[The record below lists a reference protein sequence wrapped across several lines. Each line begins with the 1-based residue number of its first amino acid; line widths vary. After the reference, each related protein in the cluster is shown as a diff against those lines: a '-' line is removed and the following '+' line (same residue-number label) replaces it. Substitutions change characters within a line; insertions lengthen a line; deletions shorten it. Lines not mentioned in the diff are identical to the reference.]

1 MRYALPANGSVL
13 RGHGFA
19 AADNTFGKTA
29 SGEVAA
35 RRWQVANDRF
45 APKAAIREIDIL
57 QCEGRRFG
65 ALRTVLPF
73 PTYSSSREA
82 GMREFLTVLAIFISD
97 IRGRFR
103 RWLTFRRVLGIV
115 VVLTILLNLGI
126 LMSAGIDVFFLLGL
140 DFGLLME
147 VSALLIALTVRGHV
161 MTAVYVARGG
171 LLRLKPFG
179 LRLRRGVRRAIRSRS
194 RQSLLPPP
202 PDDEPAEWAF
212 AMAW

>member
-1 MRYALPANGSVL
+1 
-13 RGHGFA
+13 
-19 AADNTFGKTA
+19 
-29 SGEVAA
+29 
-35 RRWQVANDRF
+35 
-45 APKAAIREIDIL
+45 
-57 QCEGRRFG
+57 
-65 ALRTVLPF
+65 
-73 PTYSSSREA
+73 
-82 GMREFLTVLAIFISD
+82 MREFLTVLAIFISD